1 MFVGPP
7 VPSRRA
13 PPTYSYGLA
22 VRSHHG
28 FTMNVPS
35 VQTTSS
41 QTGATGNGPAAFA
54 RLAVRREGNE
64 EISEREVIEALGE
77 FESPW
82 DELFP
87 AEQARI
93 VRLLVERLD
102 ASSEGIAIRLRAE
115 DLRTLVNELTLW
127 EAA

>member
-1 MFVGPP
+1 
-7 VPSRRA
+7 
-13 PPTYSYGLA
+13 
-22 VRSHHG
+22 
-28 FTMNVPS
+28 
-35 VQTTSS
+35 
-41 QTGATGNGPAAFA
+41 
-54 RLAVRREGNE
+54 VRREGNE
-64 EISEREVIEALGE
+64 DISEREVIEALGE
-77 FESPW
+77 FEPPW